1 MRASVKTCTLLTLS
15 IFSILASWHGAN
27 ASSMVSERSDVC
39 NNTLGLQIEELI
51 QNSSTTVHEE
61 VENITPPDDICTE
74 SSQSQIQ
81 VNKSIRSEPGLNQQ
95 WALEQIQAVPLPG
108 IAKSNSPVLV
118 AILDTGIDREHED
131 LCGAVIADANF
142 TESDTTDDVY
152 GHGTHIAGIIAA
164 RNDNNLGV
172 VGLAPESSLVN
183 VKVADDKGRCQI
195 SALADG
201 IIWAADNGASV
212 INISIEMRESTSELR
227 EAVDY
232 AWRKGAVI
240 IAAAGNDGIESPVYP
255 ACYENCIGVTAIQE
269 NGTLAPLAN
278 FGDWVDVAAP
288 GFNIYS
294 TLPDNSYGYKHG
306 TSFATAY
313 VSGLAALLFTVV
325 ADTSGDGWL
334 NDEVRLAID
343 AGCQN
348 TDIDGTGL
356 GIINATDSFNEVMAN
371 LEHSP

>member
-1 MRASVKTCTLLTLS
+1 MLLTLS

-27 ASSMVSERSDVC
+27 ASSTISERSDVC
-39 NNTLGLQIEELI
+39 NNTPGLQIKEPI
-51 QNSSTTVHEE
+51 HNSSTTGHEE
-61 VENITPPDDICTE
+61 VENIALPDDIYAE
-74 SSQSQIQ
+74 SSRSQVQ
-81 VNKSIRSEPGLNQQ
+81 VNQSVQSEPGLNQQ

-118 AILDTGIDREHED
+118 AVLDTGIDREHED

-142 TESDTTDDVY
+142 TESATTDDVY

-195 SALADG
+195 SALTDG
-201 IIWAADNGASV
+201 IIWAADNGATV

-240 IAAAGNDGIESPVYP
+240 IAAAGNDGQESPVYP
-255 ACYENCIGVTAIQE
+255 ASYENCIGVTAIQE

-313 VSGLAALLFTVV
+313 VSGLAALLFAV
-325 ADTSGDGWL
+325 ATDTNGDGRL

-343 AGCQN
+343 AGCRD
-348 TDIDGTGL
+348 TGIDGTGL
-356 GIINATDSFNEVMAN
+356 GSINAADSLYEVTAN

>member
-1 MRASVKTCTLLTLS
+1 MRASVKTCVLLTLS
-15 IFSILASWHGAN
+15 IFSILASWHGTN
-27 ASSMVSERSDVC
+27 ASSIVSGCSDVG
-39 NNTLGLQIEELI
+39 NDTLGIQIEEPI
-51 QNSSTTVHEE
+51 HNSSTMVHEE
-61 VENITPPDDICTE
+61 VENITLPDDICNE
-74 SSQSQIQ
+74 SSQSQLQ
-81 VNKSIRSEPGLNQQ
+81 VNQSVQSEPGLNQQ
-95 WALEQIQAVPLPG
+95 WALEEIQAVPLPG

-118 AILDTGIDREHED
+118 AVLDTGIDREHED

-142 TESDTTDDVY
+142 TESATTDDVY

-164 RNDNNLGV
+164 KNDNNLGV
-172 VGLAPESSLVN
+172 VGLAPECSLVN

-232 AWRKGAVI
+232 AWQKGAVI
-240 IAAAGNDGIESPVYP
+240 IAAAGNDGKESPVYP

-294 TLPDNSYGYKHG
+294 TLPDNNYGYKHG

-313 VSGLAALLFTVV
+313 VSGLAAILFTVV
-325 ADTSGDGWL
+325 TDANGDGRL
-334 NDEVRLAID
+334 NDEVRLAIN

-348 TDIDGTGL
+348 TGIDGTGL
-356 GIINATDSFNEVMAN
+356 GTINATDSFNEVMAN
-371 LEHSP
+371 PEYSP